1 MTLDKMVGK
10 RFRAIFGSVY
20 FESIKHIGE
29 EFNQDDILDLCLFF
43 EDNSMTL
50 KGNSSGDAILT
61 SYNDELESID
71 MQENGYIKVLKLTKY
86 FKLNEYLD
94 CQLLSYQHIEYET
107 LQAGIILNF
116 ENDKKM
122 IVINLGDQVYLFK
135 SLPNFL
141 LNEGYRVSETD

>member
-20 FESIKHIGE
+20 FESIKHISE

-43 EDNSMTL
+43 EDNNMTL
-50 KGNSSGDAILT
+50 KGNSSGNAILT

-71 MQENGYIKVLKLTKY
+71 MQDNGYIKVLKLTKY
-86 FKLNEYLD
+86 FKLNKYLN
-94 CQLLSYQHIEYET
+94 CQLLNYQHIEYET
-107 LQAGIILNF
+107 LHSGIILYF

-141 LNEGYRVSETD
+141 LNEGYRVSETY